1 VRARFEIRITPGDV
15 GQRVSV
21 RARIPAGP
29 GEPSTTDT
37 LGVLRA
43 WEDGLLRIER
53 RDGTTCEIAET
64 DLLAGRRIPPPP
76 VRRNRSG

>member
-1 VRARFEIRITPGDV
+1 MRARFQIRITPADV
-15 GQRVSV
+15 GERVSV
-21 RARIPAGP
+21 RARITAGP

-37 LGVLRA
+37 LGVLRT

-53 RDGTTCEIAET
+53 RDGTVADIFEQ

-76 VRRNRSG
+76 VRRTPAD